1 VNAHS
6 PQCLAIGGGP
16 GHDRCICYCHHTLD
30 TTVTVTKDQLVN
42 VLMGNDDAALTGFR
56 WSDAIFDDLLTDT
69 GHTHAVAQD
78 PTRKLA
84 DEGLA
89 GHGLTLLA
97 AQNVLN
103 EFDYWTSPARPA
115 ADGGTV
121 RIHKFNEVQPSME
134 RALDRLRA
142 LLLAALAKETP

>member
-1 VNAHS
+1 MTRDALASIAAHT
-6 PQCLAIGGGP
+6 PCRETCACWARGATDEAKLRQPRPGIRQLAGYIRAVSDSEP
-16 GHDRCICYCHHTLD
+16 GLSDEGMARRVAAVFIPATLD
-30 TTVTVTKDQLVN
+30 
-42 VLMGNDDAALTGFR
+42 A
-56 WSDAIFDDLLTDT
+56 
-69 GHTHAVAQD
+69 
-78 PTRKLA
+78 TRKLA

-121 RIHKFNEVQPSME
+121 RIHKFSEVQPSME

-142 LLLAALAKETP
+142 LLLAALAKETT

>member
-1 VNAHS
+1 MTREA
-6 PQCLAIGGGP
+6 LASI
-16 GHDRCICYCHHTLD
+16 
-30 TTVTVTKDQLVN
+30 
-42 VLMGNDDAALTGFR
+42 AALHYR
-56 WSDAIFDDLLTDT
+56 ADATRATPSLAAYEALVTDLLATL
-69 GHTHAVAQD
+69 A
-78 PTRKLA
+78 TRKLA

-89 GHGLTLLA
+89 SHGLTLLA

-142 LLLAALAKETP
+142 LLLAALAKETT

>member
-1 VNAHS
+1 MTRDA
-6 PQCLAIGGGP
+6 LASI
-16 GHDRCICYCHHTLD
+16 
-30 TTVTVTKDQLVN
+30 
-42 VLMGNDDAALTGFR
+42 AALTPEEEAELRADIAEGPEGR
-56 WSDAIFDDLLTDT
+56 AEQVYGEDVLRLLATLDA
-69 GHTHAVAQD
+69 
-78 PTRKLA
+78 TRKLA

-142 LLLAALAKETP
+142 LLLAALAKETT